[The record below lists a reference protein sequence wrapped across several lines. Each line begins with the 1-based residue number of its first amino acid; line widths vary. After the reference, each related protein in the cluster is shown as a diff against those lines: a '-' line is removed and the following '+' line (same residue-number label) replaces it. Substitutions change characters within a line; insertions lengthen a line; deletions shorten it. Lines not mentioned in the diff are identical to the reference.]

1 MAIVERHT
9 TFQKTQETFSMDL
22 YLRVLVVLFI
32 DFSHV
37 MTLRMV
43 ALNKI
48 QFIEG
53 VKFIQ
58 NTGGSRNVT
67 FCCDLLSHRI
77 VMRTDVQVHV
87 HFCCC
92 YLTSDFL

>member
-43 ALNKI
+43 ALNKYNLSKASNLFKI
-48 QFIEG
+48 RG
-53 VKFIQ
+53 AR
-58 NTGGSRNVT
+58 GM
-67 FCCDLLSHRI
+67 LLFAVIS
-77 VMRTDVQVHV
+77 
-87 HFCCC
+87 
-92 YLTSDFL
+92 YLIAL